1 MTIKDIINRLE
12 LKVLAG
18 DNELLDKEVK
28 AGYCCDLLS
37 WVMAHGPQNGIWI
50 TVQTHTNII
59 AVATLLDIACIII
72 PENIPVADKTIQK
85 AKEEGIVLLSSSAS
99 SYELA
104 GKLYSMGISAS
115 ARA

>member
-1 MTIKDIINRLE
+1 MTIKDIAEKLD

-18 DNELLDKEVK
+18 EDKLGREVD

-37 WVMAHGPQNGIWI
+37 WVMAHGPHNGIWI

-72 PENIPVADKTIQK
+72 PENISVNEKTVEK
-85 AKEEGIVLLSSSAS
+85 AKQEEIVLLSSSAS

-104 GKLYSMGISAS
+104 GKLYCLGIGAS
-115 ARA
+115 AEA

>member
-1 MTIKDIINRLE
+1 MNIKSIVEKLR

-18 DNELLDKEVK
+18 ENELDKEVRI
-28 AGYCCDLLS
+28 GYCCDLLS

-72 PENIPVADKTIQK
+72 PENISIDDRTIEK
-85 AKEEGIVLLSSSAS
+85 AKEEGIVLLSSSMS

-104 GKLYSMGISAS
+104 GRLYQMGIGVSSEA
-115 ARA
+115 

>member
-1 MTIKDIINRLE
+1 MIIRDIIKE
-12 LKVLAG
+12 LDLKILAG
-18 DNELLDKEVK
+18 ENELDKEVSS
-28 AGYCCDLLS
+28 GYCCDLLS

-72 PENIPVADKTIQK
+72 PENISVADKTVEK
-85 AKEEGIVLLSSSAS
+85 AKEEGVVLLSSLAS

-104 GKLYSMGISAS
+104 GKLYSLGIGAS
-115 ARA
+115 VRA